1 MMPATQTVPATLTP
15 ELLLQLRR
23 VNILDSLSDER
34 LHCLDGSEHL
44 HLDRDEILV
53 SQGEVVR
60 KFCMLL
66 DGSLRFSNAG
76 PSGHEQTV
84 HIMERGGAFGEL
96 PLLANIPS
104 TSTIRAVE
112 PAELLI
118 LDENQFWHLLTECP
132 EVRKAVLGNMAM
144 RLAKMQSMN
153 SQQEK
158 MAALGTLAAGLMHEL
173 NNPGSAARRASS
185 QLRTNLM
192 RLHEL
197 AARFTRRDTTQEQK
211 NCILELQQF
220 ALHAKPEVPLS
231 TLEQTDAE
239 ESLTEWMEDAHVDDA
254 WKLAP
259 TLVSIGIHPEH
270 LKCAR
275 ESFDDQVFSDAL
287 NWLDALV
294 SSQQLVSTIE
304 ESISRVTDLVA
315 AVKTYA
321 YEGKG
326 PKTPSDLNQSI
337 HATLVILAHKLRE
350 KQIHLKKSFG
360 ADLPQLAANCQGLNQ
375 VWTNLLDNAIDAAP
389 ESGIIQLATWSEAAS
404 PERKPDLCIRIED
417 NGPGIPT
424 ECQAQIFDPFFTTKP
439 VGVGTGLGLG
449 IVYRIV
455 EQCGGSIH
463 LFIHPR
469 RNRVRCAPT
478 FRLTSLHPR
487 QFYICRGVRML
498 CFLHLHLLYHQ

>member
-1 MMPATQTVPATLTP
+1 MTVTAQTAHQPLAPDVLKK
-15 ELLLQLRR
+15 LRH
-23 VNILDSLSDER
+23 VSILDSLSEER
-34 LHCLDGSEHL
+34 LHCLDGGEVVHL
-44 HLDRDEILV
+44 EPEELLV
-53 SQGEVVR
+53 PEGGVVR

-66 DGSLRFSNAG
+66 DGALRVTNNTLT
-76 PSGHEQTV
+76 GHEQTV
-84 HIMERGGAFGEL
+84 YVMEKGAAFGEV
-96 PLLANIPS
+96 PLLANIPLVG
-104 TSTIRAVE
+104 TLRAMQ
-112 PAELLI
+112 PSELLV
-118 LDENQFWHLLTECP
+118 LDEEQFWKLMNECP
-132 EVRKAVLGNMAM
+132 EVRAAILDLMSK
-144 RLAKMQSMN
+144 RLSKMQSMN

-173 NNPGSAARRASS
+173 NNPGSAARRAAS
-185 QLRTNLM
+185 QLRNNLM

-197 AARFTRRDTTQEQK
+197 AARFTRTELNQEQK
-211 NCILELQQF
+211 ECILELQEY
-220 ALHAKPEVPLS
+220 ALHAQPAAPLS

-239 ESLTEWMEDAHVDDA
+239 EALTEWMETAHVEDA

-259 TLVSIGIHPEH
+259 TLVTVGIHPEH
-270 LKCAR
+270 LECAR
-275 ESFDDQVFSDAL
+275 SSFDDQVFSDAL

-326 PKTPSDLNQSI
+326 PKHPTDLNHSI

-350 KQIHLKKSFG
+350 KQITLKKSFG

-389 ESGIIQLATWSEAAS
+389 EGGTIQIATWSEATD
-404 PERKPDLCIRIED
+404 PTHKPDLCIRIED
-417 NGPGIPT
+417 NGAGIPP
-424 ECQAQIFDPFFTTKP
+424 ECQPQIFDPFFTTKP

-463 LFIHPR
+463 FSSIPGATAFV
-469 RNRVRCAPT
+469 VRLP
-478 FRLTSLHPR
+478 S
-487 QFYICRGVRML
+487 V
-498 CFLHLHLLYHQ
+498 

>member
-1 MMPATQTVPATLTP
+1 MTPTAQSATQTLSSEVLA
-15 ELLLQLRR
+15 QLRQ
-23 VNILDSLSDER
+23 VSILASLSDDR
-34 LHCLDGSEHL
+34 LHCLDNAEHL
-44 HLDRDEILV
+44 HLDTDQVLV

-66 DGSLRFSNAG
+66 SGSLRVSYNVA
-76 PSGHEQTV
+76 SGHEQTV
-84 HIMERGGAFGEL
+84 HIMEKGSSFGEL

-104 TSTIRAVE
+104 TATIRALE
-112 PAELLI
+112 PCELLI
-118 LDENQFWHLLTECP
+118 LDEDQFWHLLTECP

-144 RLAKMQSMN
+144 RLAKVQSMN
-153 SQQEK
+153 FQQEK

-197 AARFTRRDTTQEQK
+197 AARFTRTELTREQK
-211 NCILELQQF
+211 ECILELQEH
-220 ALHAKPEVPLS
+220 ALHAQPEVALS
-231 TLEQTDAE
+231 TIEQTDAE
-239 ESLTEWMEDAHVDDA
+239 ESLTQWMESAHIEDA

-259 TLVSIGIHPEH
+259 TLVSIGIRHED
-270 LKCAR
+270 LECAR
-275 ESFDDQVFSDAL
+275 STFDDQVFSDAL
-287 NWLDALV
+287 NWLEALV

-326 PKTPSDLNQSI
+326 TKNPTDLNQSI
-337 HATLVILAHKLRE
+337 HATIIILAHKLRE
-350 KQIHLKKSFG
+350 KQITLKKSFG

-389 ESGIIQLATWSEAAS
+389 QGGTIQLATWSESIDPA
-404 PERKPDLCIRIED
+404 RKPDLCIRIED
-417 NGPGIPT
+417 NGPGIPL
-424 ECQAQIFDPFFTTKP
+424 ECQSQIFDPFFTTKA

-463 LFIHPR
+463 FSSTPGSTAFV
-469 RNRVRCAPT
+469 VRLP
-478 FRLTSLHPR
+478 S
-487 QFYICRGVRML
+487 V
-498 CFLHLHLLYHQ
+498 

>member
-1 MMPATQTVPATLTP
+1 MTPATQLATSTLSP
-15 ELLLQLRR
+15 EILKQLRH
-23 VNILDSLSDER
+23 VDILTSLTDDR
-34 LHCLDGSEHL
+34 LHCLDGSEHV
-44 HLDRDEILV
+44 HLKTDEILI
-53 SQGEVVR
+53 SQGETVR

-66 DGSLRFSNAG
+66 DGSLRFSVAT
-76 PSGHEQTV
+76 PSGQDQTV
-84 HIMERGGAFGEL
+84 YTMEKGGAFGEL
-96 PLLANIPS
+96 PLLASIPA

-112 PAELLI
+112 PADLLV
-118 LDENQFWHLLTECP
+118 LDEDQFWHLLTECP
-132 EVRKAVLGNMAM
+132 EVRKAVLGNMAQ

-197 AARFTRRDTTQEQK
+197 AARFTRTELSHEQK
-211 NCILELQQF
+211 DCILELQQF
-220 ALHAKPEVPLS
+220 ALNAKPEVPLS

-239 ESLTEWMEDAHVDDA
+239 EALTEWMETAHVDDA

-270 LKCAR
+270 LQCAR

-326 PKTPSDLNQSI
+326 PKSPSDLNHSI

-350 KQIHLKKSFG
+350 KQITLKKSFG
-360 ADLPQLAANCQGLNQ
+360 VDLPQLAANCQGLNQ

-389 ESGIIQLATWSEAAS
+389 QNGIIQLATWSESTDPA
-404 PERKPDLCIRIED
+404 RKADLCIRIED

-449 IVYRIV
+449 IVYRII

-463 LFIHPR
+463 FSSTPGATAFV
-469 RNRVRCAPT
+469 VRLPAA
-478 FRLTSLHPR
+478 
-487 QFYICRGVRML
+487 
-498 CFLHLHLLYHQ
+498 

>member
-1 MMPATQTVPATLTP
+1 MTPAAQPDRQTLPP
-15 ELLLQLRR
+15 EILAQLRE
-23 VNILDSLSDER
+23 VSILASLSEER
-34 LHCLDGSEHL
+34 LHCLDNSEQL
-44 HLDRDEILV
+44 HLEPDQVLV
-53 SQGEVVR
+53 TQGEVVR
-60 KFCMLL
+60 TFCMLL
-66 DGSLRFSNAG
+66 SGSLRVSYHA

-84 HIMERGGAFGEL
+84 HVMEKGASFGEL

-104 TSTIRAVE
+104 TATIRAIE
-112 PAELLI
+112 PSELLV
-118 LDENQFWHLLTECP
+118 LDEEQFWHLLTECP
-132 EVRKAVLGNMAM
+132 EVRRAVLGNMAM
-144 RLAKMQSMN
+144 RLAKVQSLN

-173 NNPGSAARRASS
+173 NNPGAAARRAAS
-185 QLRTNLM
+185 QLRNNLM

-197 AARFTRRDTTQEQK
+197 AARFTRTELTSEQK
-211 NCILELQQF
+211 DCILELQEY

-239 ESLTEWMEDAHVDDA
+239 EALTEWMESAHVEDA

-259 TLVSIGIHPEH
+259 TLVTIGIDAEH
-270 LKCAR
+270 LECAR
-275 ESFDDQVFSDAL
+275 SSFDDQVFSDAL

-326 PKTPSDLNQSI
+326 AKNPSDLNQSI

-350 KQIHLKKSFG
+350 KQISLKKSFG
-360 ADLPQLAANCQGLNQ
+360 ADLPMLAATCQGLNQ

-389 ESGIIQLATWSEAAS
+389 QGGIIQIATWSESIDSA
-404 PERKPDLCIRIED
+404 RKPDLCVRIED
-417 NGPGIPT
+417 NGPGIPL
-424 ECQAQIFDPFFTTKP
+424 ECQSQIFDPFFTTKP
-439 VGVGTGLGLG
+439 VGIGTGLGLG

-463 LFIHPR
+463 FSSTPGATAFV
-469 RNRVRCAPT
+469 VRLP
-478 FRLTSLHPR
+478 S
-487 QFYICRGVRML
+487 V
-498 CFLHLHLLYHQ
+498 